1 MRWIAP
7 NGLLLVALASCLY
20 YKASQQEFDSLFRSA
35 QLVEF
40 ALGFTNLL
48 LLGLMVRDGFR
59 LKRQPKGLPH
69 PTHRSALA

>member
-1 MRWIAP
+1 
-7 NGLLLVALASCLY
+7 LLVALASYLY
-20 YKASQQEFDSLFRSA
+20 YKASQQEFNSLFRSA

-59 LKRQPKGLPH
+59 LKRLPKGLPH